1 MKGFNPLNQTNQEVQ
16 VMLRIALCDDDFN
29 FIFLR
34 PQIFVQN
41 FYIEE
46 KISDGVADDFPYGL
60 H

>member
-1 MKGFNPLNQTNQEVQ
+1 
-16 VMLRIALCDDDFN
+16 MLRIALCDDDFN

-60 H
+60 HQYTISVPRVPGHS